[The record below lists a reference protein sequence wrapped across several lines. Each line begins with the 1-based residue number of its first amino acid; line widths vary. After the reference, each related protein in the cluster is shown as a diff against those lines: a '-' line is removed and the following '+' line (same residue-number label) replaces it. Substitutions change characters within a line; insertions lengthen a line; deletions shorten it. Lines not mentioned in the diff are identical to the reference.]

1 MTCYMDEPVWTSEK
15 VRELTDGD
23 LRDYTDCEIVSYL
36 KKYKAKNGLEV
47 RLYAGEGAG
56 RYCVHG
62 AIKNGDGWHIRKWTK
77 YGKAS
82 TKDHENDLVE
92 VKPRIKRTVW
102 INIDRQ
108 TDDFWHTK
116 KSADENASKH
126 RVACVRVEIDCEE
139 GEGL

>member
-1 MTCYMDEPVWTSEK
+1 MTCYMDEPVVTSEK
-15 VRELTDGD
+15 VQELTDGD

-62 AIKNGDGWHIRKWTK
+62 AIKNDDGWHIRKWTK

-102 INIDRQ
+102 LSIYPDHVSSWLYATGATYSPNRL
-108 TDDFWHTK
+108 
-116 KSADENASKH
+116 
-126 RVACVRVEIDCEE
+126 ACVKVEIDCEE